1 MYCQRLFIE
10 RESMKKKIKVAIIDS
25 GINTRNPKIYDSVIR
40 GLSIYHDYDNNNL
53 VYHAEHSDLN
63 GHGTYCAEIIE
74 RFCPKVKLTIIKVL
88 NKQKE
93 GNSKC
98 LIEALNYLIKN
109 PVDIVNMSLATHNK
123 KCENE
128 LRLVCDNLRKSG
140 TIVISSLSNHF
151 CSSYPAEFKSVIGVK
166 GEIYLKE
173 KEYIYNPNKT
183 IQCHASGLPVL
194 VEGLDGRYTFFG
206 GNSKAAAN
214 LTGILSKLLSEQK
227 DKKVI
232 EPEKLLMSYCKDPN
246 IDLGY
251 YDNIE
256 EIVYKDIDIKDKL
269 LKERDFNRL
278 LRLVEECLKI
288 PREKSKLLLKYS
300 LLNPI
305 FSIHKDNFGKLIKAI
320 EQEWKIQFDK
330 GHVTLL
336 CFESVESLYR
346 LLKRTLNNE
355 DN

>member
-1 MYCQRLFIE
+1 M
-10 RESMKKKIKVAIIDS
+10 
-25 GINTRNPKIYDSVIR
+25 
-40 GLSIYHDYDNNNL
+40 
-53 VYHAEHSDLN
+53 
-63 GHGTYCAEIIE
+63 
-74 RFCPKVKLTIIKVL
+74 
-88 NKQKE
+88 
-93 GNSKC
+93 
-98 LIEALNYLIKN
+98 LNYYNGLIIN
-109 PVDIVNMSLATHNK
+109 YPTRRLGERK
-123 KCENE
+123 K
-128 LRLVCDNLRKSG
+128 
-140 TIVISSLSNHF
+140 SNHLL
-151 CSSYPAEFKSVIGVK
+151 KRIIGL
-166 GEIYLKE
+166 Y
-173 KEYIYNPNKT
+173 
-183 IQCHASGLPVL
+183 
-194 VEGLDGRYTFFG
+194 
-206 GNSKAAAN
+206 
-214 LTGILSKLLSEQK
+214 
-227 DKKVI
+227 
-232 EPEKLLMSYCKDPN
+232 
-246 IDLGY
+246 
-251 YDNIE
+251 